1 MTYSPRVNLYETD
14 VTNITEIMAGPW
26 KAIKVVDA
34 APGETF
40 EFTTDGEEHG
50 VFVIEGSFVATV
62 PDGSTFEFVRD
73 MSMTLA
79 SGGAASV
86 VAGPAG
92 FKICQVIM
100 KVD

>member
-1 MTYSPRVNLYETD
+1 MSFSPRVNLYETD

-34 APGETF
+34 AVGETL
-40 EFTTDGEEHG
+40 EFSTDGEEHG
-50 VFVIEGSFVATV
+50 VFVIEGSFVATI
-62 PDGSTFEFVRD
+62 PDGSTFEFKKD

-86 VAGPAG
+86 VAGPEG

-100 KVD
+100 RVD

>member
-1 MTYSPRVNLYETD
+1 
-14 VTNITEIMAGPW
+14 
-26 KAIKVVDA
+26 
-34 APGETF
+34 
-40 EFTTDGEEHG
+40 
-50 VFVIEGSFVATV
+50 
-62 PDGSTFEFVRD
+62 

-100 KVD
+100 TVD

>member
-34 APGETF
+34 ASGETL
-40 EFTTDGEEHG
+40 EFSTDGEEHG
-50 VFVIEGSFVATV
+50 VFVIEGSFAATI
-62 PDGSTFEFVRD
+62 PDGSTFEFKKD

-79 SGGAASV
+79 IGGAASV
-86 VAGPAG
+86 VAGPEG
-92 FKICQVIM
+92 FKICQVTM